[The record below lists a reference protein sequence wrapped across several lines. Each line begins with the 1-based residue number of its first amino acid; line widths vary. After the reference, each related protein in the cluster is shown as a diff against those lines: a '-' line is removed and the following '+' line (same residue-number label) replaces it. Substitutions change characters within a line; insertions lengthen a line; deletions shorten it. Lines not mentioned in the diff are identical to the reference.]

1 MRLKKVYILKIVI
14 MAWKY
19 KKNETNIIFCKCL
32 EKDAS
37 AQRLLSASADNGRVE
52 EAQAEPQENMQK

>member
-1 MRLKKVYILKIVI
+1 MKQIYV
-14 MAWKY
+14 
-19 KKNETNIIFCKCL
+19 IFCKCL